1 MDCNEL
7 SRCSR
12 YVKLSSVTSSQ
23 LPVHFLVKFNFAEAT
38 QHSSSI

>member
-12 YVKLSSVTSSQ
+12 YVKSSSVTSSQ
-23 LPVHFLVKFNFAEAT
+23 LAVHFLKFNFVEAT